1 MAKKYANLETLE
13 YFLSKIKNLISGKQN
28 KITYGS
34 AEPTGGED
42 GDVYLKLSSSDNS
55 VDKVGDLSTLTTDD
69 RSSVV
74 AAINEL
80 NDIHSMSICLS
91 ANANITVSTT
101 WTYTKLNL
109 ATDKA
114 VIGSGKLIKQNG
126 TVKIGA
132 GVKYVRISGN
142 GMLRGIANTSQV
154 VTLMHNNTQLGA
166 GYFSNSSTSAWGTI
180 GISPIT
186 IPVQE
191 GDIIALAVGAGATGT
206 LVVAGGTYTYINVEV
221 VG

>member
-1 MAKKYANLETLE
+1 MNILDKTGLT
-13 YFLSKIKNLISGKQN
+13 YFWSKIKTKLDAKQN

-34 AEPTGGED
+34 TEPTGGTN
-42 GDVYLKLSSSDNS
+42 GDVYLMTVNEDTA
-55 VDKVGDLSTLTTDD
+55 DKVGDLSTLTTDD
-69 RSSVV
+69 KSSVV
-74 AAINEL
+74 GAINEL

-91 ANANITVSTT
+91 GNTNITVSTT

-154 VTLMHNNTQLGA
+154 VVLMHNNTQIGA
-166 GYFSNSSTSAWGTI
+166 GYFSDSSTSTWGTI

-206 LVVAGGTYTYINVEV
+206 LVIAGGTYTYINVEV